1 MSGRFNLRSQ
11 EAKWTDFPGL
21 RCRSSRPARSRSAL
35 ARLVPAYM
43 LPARWQELAALPRN
57 PNGKVDRPRLRRDFQ
72 SEGEECK
79 QTSLAS

>member
-1 MSGRFNLRSQ
+1 VAHSCAYVPL
-11 EAKWTDFPGL
+11 PGAIVT
-21 RCRSSRPARSRSAL
+21 PAALRSAL